1 MSVWPLADTTHPMS
15 DGDADGGAF
24 DNDALPFAVL
34 SLSFHRLSLR
44 FACLIPTS
52 YPTVTLTVV

>member
-44 FACLIPTS
+44 FACLIPT
-52 YPTVTLTVV
+52 